1 MAEAGSHQRQM
12 NGGSVRE
19 TGSGSGE
26 QHFSTGRIVR
36 AGVIAAIAASVAT
49 VIVYLIASAVG
60 AIPDDLP
67 EAAELVGIS
76 SIVVAC
82 VITITVATV
91 AFWIFTR
98 FSENPVKNFVILAAI
113 VFMTSLS
120 SPFSINGASAGLITS
135 LLVMHVV
142 AAGVVVLVFTRLGRR

>member
-1 MAEAGSHQRQM
+1 MKGDSL
-12 NGGSVRE
+12 RE
-19 TGSGSGE
+19 TGSESGRE
-26 QHFSTGRIVR
+26 SCSTGRIVR
-36 AGVIAAIAASVAT
+36 AGVIAAIAASMAT

-67 EAAELVGIS
+67 EAAELVGIP

-135 LLVMHVV
+135 LLIMHAV
-142 AAGVVVLVFTRLGRR
+142 ATAIVLYVFTRLGN